1 MDIRSPM
8 SSYRKEVATLL
19 VAQIETALKQE
30 YDRGWSACM
39 EYYWAKRE
47 EDGNDIP
54 KEETSS

>member
-1 MDIRSPM
+1 M
-8 SSYRKEVATLL
+8 SSYRKEVAALIA
-19 VAQIETALKQE
+19 AQIETALKRE

-47 EDGNDIP
+47 EDGNNIP